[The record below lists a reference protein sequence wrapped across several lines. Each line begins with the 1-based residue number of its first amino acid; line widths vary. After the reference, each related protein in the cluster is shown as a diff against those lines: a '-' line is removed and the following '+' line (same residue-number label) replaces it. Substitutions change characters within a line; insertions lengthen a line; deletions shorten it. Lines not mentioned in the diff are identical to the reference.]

1 MDLSSESG
9 TVTAELAIALPAVL
23 VVLTFAMNVLS
34 LQAERIALVGALAT
48 EVRAAARGEPLKGAK
63 VEGNLICLSR
73 STKTLIPIVEKQC
86 ARRLGL

>member
-1 MDLSSESG
+1 MALSSDRG

-23 VVLTFAMNVLS
+23 VVLTFALNVLGV
-34 LQAERIALVGALAT
+34 QAERIALVATLAS
-48 EVRAAARGEPLKGAK
+48 EVRASARGESIKGAK

-73 STKTLIPIVEKQC
+73 STKTLIPVVEKQC

>member
-1 MDLSSESG
+1 MVLSEERG

-23 VVLTFAMNVLS
+23 VVLTFAVNVLGV
-34 LQAERIALVGALAT
+34 QVDRIALISALAT
-48 EVRAAARGEPLKGAK
+48 DVRAAARGESVTGTK

-73 STKTLIPIVEKQC
+73 TTKTLIPIVEKQC

>member
-1 MDLSSESG
+1 MALNKESG

-23 VVLTFAMNVLS
+23 VVLTFSLNVLGV
-34 LQAERIALVGALAT
+34 QAERIALVGQLAT
-48 EVRAAARGEPLKGAK
+48 DVRAAARGEPVTGFK

-73 STKTLIPIVEKQC
+73 TTKTLIQTVEKQC